1 MKSRPLATVRP
12 RVPLPE
18 STVPACGERSAS
30 LFKALRGAT
39 RVTMILKI
47 LRAFFPK
54 PMTEDERR
62 WATVLAV
69 SCERVR

>member
-1 MKSRPLATVRP
+1 
-12 RVPLPE
+12 
-18 STVPACGERSAS
+18 
-30 LFKALRGAT
+30 
-39 RVTMILKI
+39 MILKI

>member
-1 MKSRPLATVRP
+1 
-12 RVPLPE
+12 
-18 STVPACGERSAS
+18 
-30 LFKALRGAT
+30 
-39 RVTMILKI
+39 MILKI
-47 LRAFFPK
+47 FRAFFPK